1 MQKEVW
7 SMKFDNITGDG
18 RLWAVK
24 DEGESENA
32 LYSLFEQ
39 WSDIEFLRDFF
50 KRNINDLV
58 SYFKIAD
65 IHTAIFDTVE
75 DNDKLQCLIMD
86 ISPDSDL
93 DKIFRPLENYRTSD
107 IVLGKEKAKLK
118 RRESHP
124 SWLRIYAI
132 KLTTGIYIVT
142 GGAIKLTATMQE
154 REHTLKE
161 LKKMEKVRR
170 FLIEE
175 HIIDDE
181 SFIEYLSEA

>member
-1 MQKEVW
+1 
-7 SMKFDNITGDG
+7 MKFENITGDG
-18 RLWAVK
+18 QLWAAK
-24 DEGESENA
+24 YEGESENA

-58 SYFKIAD
+58 SYFKITD
-65 IHTAIFDTVE
+65 IHTAVFDTVE
-75 DNDKLQCLIMD
+75 DNDRLQCLIMD

-107 IVLGKEKAKLK
+107 VVLGMEKARLQ

-161 LKKMEKVRR
+161 LHQMEKVRR
-170 FLIEE
+170 FLLEE

-181 SFIEYLSEA
+181 SFIEYLSET

>member
-1 MQKEVW
+1 MR
-7 SMKFDNITGDG
+7 FDDVTGDG
-18 RLWAVK
+18 RLWAVRY
-24 DEGESENA
+24 EGESENA

-50 KRNINDLV
+50 KRNTDDLAV
-58 SYFKIAD
+58 YFRITD
-65 IHTAIFDTVE
+65 IRTAVFDTVE
-75 DNDKLQCLIMD
+75 DNDRLQCLIMD

-93 DKIFRPLENYRTSD
+93 DRIFRPLENHRTSD
-107 IVLGKEKAKLK
+107 GVLCKEKARLK
-118 RRESHP
+118 RRERHP

-132 KLTTGIYIVT
+132 KLTTGVYIVT

-161 LKKMEKVRR
+161 LHKMEKVRR
-170 FLIEE
+170 FLLEE